1 MDSSFGIRADDLG
14 RRGIVLKEGNYR
26 VWSTVIEQQFREN
39 KLWNHILGTAVPPP
53 APRVRALGVAVVA
66 AAPGVAAVVAIA
78 EITQEQVDADDKKL
92 EDFAANIARANI
104 ILLTSIEQKD
114 VMALYGYDSPAKKW
128 LKLRADYGLV
138 STQMATEARA
148 KLNVFKMGGGES
160 VIEIQHRFAN
170 ASTECVI
177 QGVPETDEALA
188 RT

>member
-1 MDSSFGIRADDLG
+1 M
-14 RRGIVLKEGNYR
+14 
-26 VWSTVIEQQFREN
+26 
-39 KLWNHILGTAVPPP
+39 
-53 APRVRALGVAVVA
+53 
-66 AAPGVAAVVAIA
+66 VAIA

-92 EDFAANIARANI
+92 EDFAANIARANR

-128 LKLRADYGLV
+128 AKLRADYGLV

-148 KLNVFKMGGGES
+148 KLNVFKMGSGES

-177 QGVPETDEALA
+177 QGVPETVLGPLVSAPKALCL
-188 RT
+188 